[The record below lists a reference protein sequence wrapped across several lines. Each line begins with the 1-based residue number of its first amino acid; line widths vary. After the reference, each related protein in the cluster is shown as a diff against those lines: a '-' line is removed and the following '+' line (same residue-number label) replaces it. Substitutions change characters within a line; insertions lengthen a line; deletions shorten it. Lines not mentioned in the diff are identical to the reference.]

1 MMQPH
6 MHQPVFTR
14 HPDNTVTVNAF
25 TPELVITGQLLR
37 DAAAG
42 ILVRVGFRTIEFR
55 CENARQRYRLVRIAR
70 RWGPRDVDYHCKAVQ

>member
-1 MMQPH
+1 MEQ

-14 HPDNTVTVNAF
+14 HENNTVTVDTF

-37 DAAAG
+37 DGAVG
-42 ILVRVGFRTIEFR
+42 ILVRIGFRTIEFR
-55 CENARQRYRLVRIAR
+55 CENGRQRYRLVRIAR